1 MAGQSY
7 EKMSKFDMA
16 MTMYRKIVESKE
28 TDAEFK
34 TAAQR
39 EIDRVQSLLNK

>member
-7 EKMSKFDMA
+7 EKMSKFDLA
-16 MTMYRKIVESKE
+16 MTMYRKIIESKQ

-39 EIDRVQSLLNK
+39 EITRVQSILGK